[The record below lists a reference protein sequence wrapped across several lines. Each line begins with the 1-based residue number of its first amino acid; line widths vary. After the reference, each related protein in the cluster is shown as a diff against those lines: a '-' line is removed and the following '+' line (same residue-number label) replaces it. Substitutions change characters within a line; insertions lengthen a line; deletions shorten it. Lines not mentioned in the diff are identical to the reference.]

1 MSKPAQG
8 KNSYE
13 SELAGGR
20 RGSHDMSGAT
30 GNGSSQAGVGNGD
43 APSENGDGH
52 ENGEI
57 TVGSGKSRREEGE
70 ADVEV
75 QQPPKEDVMVDF
87 TDEFGRVRTM
97 LQR

>member
-1 MSKPAQG
+1 M
-8 KNSYE
+8 
-13 SELAGGR
+13 AGGR

-30 GNGSSQAGVGNGD
+30 DKAGVGNGD
-43 APSENGDGH
+43 APPENGDGH

-57 TVGSGKSRREEGE
+57 TVSSKSRREEGE

-75 QQPPKEDVMVDF
+75 QQPPKEDLMVDF

>member
-1 MSKPAQG
+1 
-8 KNSYE
+8 
-13 SELAGGR
+13 
-20 RGSHDMSGAT
+20 MSGAT

-43 APSENGDGH
+43 AASENGDGH

-57 TVGSGKSRREEGE
+57 TLSGSKSRREEGE

-75 QQPPKEDVMVDF
+75 QQPPKEDLMVDF